1 MMNSKILSSDSSS
14 NSDVYLDEY
23 IQSSHT
29 TKPQIQSFEV
39 NKTKTFEKHVEENIM
54 NIFEKHVGHN
64 TITLKRNVWIKETTK
79 TWGAKEDG
87 DLDEG
92 DEQSNSVAFRS
103 DELSRRAED
112 FIARVN
118 RHRKLELS
126 RLQNGC
132 Y

>member
-1 MMNSKILSSDSSS
+1 MINSKILSSDSSL
-14 NSDVYLDEY
+14 NSEVYLDEY
-23 IQSSHT
+23 IQSSQT
-29 TKPQIQSFEV
+29 IKPQIQSFEV

-54 NIFEKHVGHN
+54 NIFEKHVGQK

-79 TWGAKEDG
+79 TWGSKEDS

-92 DEQSNSVAFRS
+92 DEQSNSVASCS